1 MFSLRVFSQH
11 CGQEQLNLRAQRRG
25 LFIMARLSLSK
36 PSCENT
42 KMGKGILLGWDQKHR
57 EPIGFVSPLAS
68 SEPQPFGLVSDSME
82 GHLCCVAPTRA
93 GKSLC
98 SIVPNLLNY
107 QGAAIILDP
116 KGEHAI
122 VTARRRREMMQSVY
136 LLDPTHHVTDEPAT
150 LNPLDVLQ
158 LPGADLETDSFAL
171 AEMLVRGYR
180 GTKEPFWDL
189 HGSAL
194 LAALI
199 ICAATDVNP
208 VKRTLK
214 TVLEIL
220 GADDVSYL
228 LATILDS
235 RKDLNR
241 CAYQT
246 IASILQLPDVTRGGV
261 IASTQAYVKP
271 LMSESVVKSLG
282 QSTIPLL
289 DLISGKPMSIYFVLP
304 PHRLPA
310 LRGLLKVQLG
320 TLMTALLIRRERPEL
335 PTWLVLDEV
344 GQLETFPILENLLTM
359 SAGYAVKVAM
369 YWQDLAQMV
378 SYYPESWRT
387 ILNNCSV
394 LQAFGIYNRVM
405 ANQWGDYMD
414 ISPSELLRM
423 RSNEQVL
430 SIHNRG
436 TFCCKRLNYLRDFAP
451 DQFDEHP
458 MHRTALNL
466 DNAR

>member
-1 MFSLRVFSQH
+1 
-11 CGQEQLNLRAQRRG
+11 
-25 LFIMARLSLSK
+25 MARLGLKTSCDPSK
-36 PSCENT
+36 I
-42 KMGKGILLGWDQKHR
+42 GKGILLGWEHSHR
-57 EPIGFVSPLAS
+57 EPIGFQNRAANPDVQHS
-68 SEPQPFGLVSDSME
+68 GLVTDPME

-107 QGAAIILDP
+107 QGSAVILDP
-116 KGEHAI
+116 KGEHAV
-122 VTARRRREMMQSVY
+122 VTARRRKEMMQSVY

-158 LPGADLETDSFAL
+158 LPGCDLETDSFAL
-171 AEMLVRGYR
+171 ADMLARGYR

-189 HGSAL
+189 QGSAL

-199 ICAATDVNP
+199 ICAATDKDP
-208 VKRTLK
+208 DKRTLK

-220 GADDVSYL
+220 GADDVTYL
-228 LATILDS
+228 LATMLDT

-271 LMSESVVKSLG
+271 LMSESVLKSLG
-282 QSTIPLL
+282 PSTIPLTE
-289 DLISGKPMSIYFVLP
+289 LIAGKPMSIYLVLP

-320 TLMTALLIRRERPEL
+320 TIMTALLNRRERPEL

-369 YWQDLAQMV
+369 YWQDLAQMTT
-378 SYYPESWRT
+378 YYPDSWRT

-414 ISPSELLRM
+414 ISPGELLRM
-423 RSNEQVL
+423 KPDEQVL

-436 TFCCKRLNYLRDFAP
+436 TFRCKRLNYLRDFP
-451 DQFDEHP
+451 VEQFDEHP
-458 MHRTALNL
+458 MHRRPVTL
-466 DNAR
+466 DSGRST